1 MAPFHEAMLPLTNPL
16 PLICRVKVGEP
27 AATLA
32 GETALMAGGEA
43 GGVCGVLGGGVVL
56 LEPASVPPPQ
66 PETNRAHKQREAE
79 KRKAQ
84 SRL

>member
-1 MAPFHEAMLPLTNPL
+1 VAPFQETMLPLTNPP
-16 PLICRVKVGEP
+16 PLIWRVKAGEP

-32 GETALMAGGEA
+32 GETVVMAGGEA
-43 GGVCGVLGGGVVL
+43 GGVCGVLGGGVLL

-66 PETNRAHKQREAE
+66 PETSRAHKQREAE

-84 SRL
+84 NRL